1 MRPTNPGRIVSN
13 HKTNKDDIKPFTR
26 LEFLDALRFFAII
39 YVVISHLVLIPQPN
53 LAVPEWIAPFL
64 INGGDAGVS
73 LFFVLSAFSLSYV
86 MDKRSRES
94 ALIRNFYVRRFFR
107 IAPLFYCLM
116 VLYWIRDA
124 VAFNVLHPV
133 SEVLINASLLFN
145 LIPSCITGFVW
156 ASWTIGVIVLLYL
169 IFPFIHKYIS
179 NLYGTLGLFVASVL
193 MAWGWSYF
201 IKNYG
206 VAMGYLTPDD
216 MSFVW
221 GFGFLQHLPVFVCGI
236 VVYHLFFDYL
246 VRMNQKSRQTY
257 GSILILLFIMFYGAL
272 LTESMQN
279 IVWGKKILHGIC
291 FSFLVLGL
299 GLKPFGF
306 LVNAKTAYTGKMSYS
321 MYLFHPLLI
330 FTIIPVYRWIYNI
343 IPTDIL
349 GYVASLLLTLALLIA
364 ISLMSYKYIE
374 RKGIALGEKLINRNQ

>member
-1 MRPTNPGRIVSN
+1 MSN
-13 HKTNKDDIKPFTR
+13 NSSAEPYVR
-26 LEFLDALRFFAII
+26 LDFLDALRFFAII

-73 LFFVLSAFSLSYV
+73 LFFVLSAFSLSHS
-86 MDKRSRES
+86 MNARANEPFST
-94 ALIRNFYVRRFFR
+94 RNFYIRRFFR
-107 IAPLFYCLM
+107 IAPLFYFLM
-116 VLYWIRDA
+116 LLYWIRDA
-124 VAFNVLHPV
+124 AVFHVVHPV
-133 SEVLINASLLFN
+133 SEIFINASLLFN
-145 LIPSCITGFVW
+145 LVPSCITGFVW

-169 IFPFIHKYIS
+169 IFPFIHKYIR
-179 NLYGTLGLFVASVL
+179 NLYGALGLFVASVL

-201 IKNYG
+201 VKNYG
-206 VAMGYLTPDD
+206 VATGYLRADD
-216 MSFVW
+216 ISFVW

-236 VVYHLFFDYL
+236 IVYHLFFDYL

-257 GSILILLFIMFYGAL
+257 GSILILLFIVFYGTL

-291 FSFLVLGL
+291 FSLLVPGL

-349 GYVASLLLTLALLIA
+349 GYVSSLLLTLALLIA
-364 ISLMSYKYIE
+364 ISLMAYKYIE
-374 RKGIALGEKLINRNQ
+374 RKGIVLGEKLIIRNQ